1 MRSALTRRERGAVAV
16 EFALVLPVLLLIL
29 LGIIDFGRVM
39 FVKNAL
45 ANAASQGARV
55 AAMHLPSDSAT
66 AVTLSVAG
74 SMGIQGM
81 AGSST
86 PVSVHVDICPDT
98 VTITTPLIDTVTASV
113 HFKWITPASLFAP
126 TSDTISATAT
136 WLCVFTN

>member
-1 MRSALTRRERGAVAV
+1 MAV

-45 ANAASQGARV
+45 TNAASQGARV

-66 AVTLSVAG
+66 AVALSVAD

-81 AGSST
+81 AGSSD
-86 PVSVHVDICPDT
+86 PVSVKVVICPPDT
-98 VTITTPLIDTVTASV
+98 VTTAAPVIDSVTASV
-113 HFKWITPASLFAP
+113 HFKWITPASLFSP

-136 WLCVFTN
+136 WLCVFTK